1 MVTFPPPSW
10 GHTMRHIIIMGQT
23 MRHTHCYMWL
33 CDLSPPSR
41 EMCSAVLCVV
51 KIRIRIFLLK
61 NGLINWQRAPW
72 QDVEFSNDNLC
83 CFGCELLLVKGW
95 LGPPVRGRRNF
106 GFWWFH
112 IQFDPKIYFSLL
124 NKISISWILVKIM
137 EKMNILAPNLLFHY
151 LNILI

>member
-10 GHTMRHIIIMGQT
+10 GHTMRHIIIMGRT
-23 MRHTHCYMWL
+23 MRHSHCYMWL

-72 QDVEFSNDNLC
+72 QHVEFSNDNLC